1 MEFRKIGREDAA
13 KFLGVSSRTLANYVT
28 AGKLTPA
35 YVKGPTRDVQEFDQ
49 GELETLK
56 AEKESGI
63 PLSRNT
69 KPETGIEKVEASIIP
84 FSTSR
89 TPESGNYES
98 GNFTIISDS
107 SFGVLL
113 DKISSVPLDRK
124 PILTFAEAA
133 QFTGISEK
141 LLRDA
146 AKVGDLK
153 VRKIGRAQ
161 RILQDDLIVWIR
173 AQFA

>member
-1 MEFRKIGREDAA
+1 MESGKIGREDAA

-49 GELETLK
+49 GELEALK
-56 AEKESGI
+56 EEKESGI
-63 PLSRNT
+63 SQSRNLRM
-69 KPETGIEKVEASIIP
+69 ETGIEKVESNVIP
-84 FSTSR
+84 VSAFRS
-89 TPESGNYES
+89 PETGKDET
-98 GNFTIISDS
+98 GNFTLISDS

-113 DKISSVPLDRK
+113 NKISAVPLDRK
-124 PILTFAEAA
+124 PILTFADAA
-133 QFTGISEK
+133 QLTGISEK

-146 AKVGDLK
+146 ARAGDLK
-153 VRKIGRAQ
+153 ARKIGRAQ
-161 RILQDDLIVWIR
+161 RILQEDLMIWVR